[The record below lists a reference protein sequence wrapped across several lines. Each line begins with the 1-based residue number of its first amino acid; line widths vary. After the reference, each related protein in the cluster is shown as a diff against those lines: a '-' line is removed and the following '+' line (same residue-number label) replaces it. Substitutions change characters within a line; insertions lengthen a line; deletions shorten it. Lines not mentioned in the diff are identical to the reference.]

1 MQLMFESRLLWS
13 IATILGPVLLFAAM
27 ICGLLVHN
35 FKRGIAK
42 RHAANAG
49 AALYRAGH
57 EGMESKMESPSLVPD
72 IAPMNEHSSCHELNA
87 LVRRIRNARL

>member
-1 MQLMFESRLLWS
+1 MFEPRLLWS

-35 FKRGIAK
+35 FKRGTAK
-42 RHAANAG
+42 RHAADAV
-49 AALYRAGH
+49 AALYRTGH
-57 EGMESKMESPSLVPD
+57 EGTECEVESPDMTP
-72 IAPMNEHSSCHELNA
+72 NEHGSCHDLNA